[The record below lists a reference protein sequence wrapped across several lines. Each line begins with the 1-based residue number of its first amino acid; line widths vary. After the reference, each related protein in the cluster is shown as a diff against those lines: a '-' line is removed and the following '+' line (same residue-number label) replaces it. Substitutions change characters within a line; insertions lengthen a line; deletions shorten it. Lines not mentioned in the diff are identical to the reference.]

1 MNKTEKRRE
10 ITKQFL
16 TYITEQFP
24 QYEICDDGD
33 GGRMYFQP
41 SGNTNGNDYIE
52 YHRTYGLC
60 ILNWADNQSQMD
72 YSIMVKKLNEI
83 TLEIEAK

>member
-16 TYITEQFP
+16 TYVTEQFP

-33 GGRMYFQP
+33 GGRMYFCTEDNI
-41 SGNTNGNDYIE
+41 SDDIIE
-52 YHRTYGLC
+52 YHRSNGLC
-60 ILNWADNQSQMD
+60 TFNWACEQSKKDCLVME
-72 YSIMVKKLNEI
+72 VKLNEI
-83 TLEIEAK
+83 TTEIEAM

>member
-16 TYITEQFP
+16 TYITNEFP

-33 GGRMYFQP
+33 GGRMYFYP
-41 SGNTNGNDYIE
+41 ENGNSDDSIE
-52 YHRTYGLC
+52 YHRTHGLC
-60 ILNWADNQSQMD
+60 TLNWANEQAKQDC
-72 YSIMVKKLNEI
+72 SIMEKKLNEI
-83 TLEIEAK
+83 TTEIEAM